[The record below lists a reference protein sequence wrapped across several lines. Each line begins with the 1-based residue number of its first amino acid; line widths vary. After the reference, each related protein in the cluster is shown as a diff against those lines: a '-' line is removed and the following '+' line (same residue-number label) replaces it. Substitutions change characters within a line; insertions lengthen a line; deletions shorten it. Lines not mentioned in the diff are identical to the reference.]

1 LQKHFQTIFPLF
13 LTFLVIQNHTFSDLL
28 NVPNIYDSDDKC
40 AISHLR
46 STKSVGPDE
55 IPNFIIKG
63 CADILIPLL
72 RHIFNLSLS
81 TGKFP
86 SLWKHAAVVPVF
98 KKGNIPS
105 G

>member
-1 LQKHFQTIFPLF
+1 MILMLSV
-13 LTFLVIQNHTFSDLL
+13 LS
-28 NVPNIYDSDDKC
+28 
-40 AISHLR
+40 AISVR
-46 STKSVGPDE
+46 QNQSAQDE

-63 CADILIPLL
+63 CADIFIPLL

-86 SLWKHAAVVPVF
+86 SLWKHATVVPVF
-98 KKGNIPS
+98 KKRNSPS